1 MSSVSFDHVS
11 WGNNSTDDN
20 EELILAQ
27 NTSDVNPNEAYLT
40 RIDVLNPFSGSDIES
55 RGYDGDNTVVVHDFL
70 DRLNTLENNNV
81 KLENT
86 VKKLRSRVRE
96 AEDNLDNQLDY
107 IFGLEKQLNRLDQ
120 YGRRENVEVIGIP
133 ANIPDDKLEDETLK
147 ILHVIGL
154 KHLQKY
160 DIVGCHRIGP
170 KNKYGSRNTIIRFL
184 HRKDAINCLKLRKNL
199 YLCKSL
205 GYGKLL
211 ITENLCPAFKSIFE
225 NLTHLRSEGKIE
237 KVWSF
242 NGTVNYIKRDDE
254 HPIKVYHIDELE
266 NLYEPENLYNIS
278 GV

>member
-1 MSSVSFDHVS
+1 MSSISFEHVS
-11 WGNNSTDDN
+11 WGNNLTDDN

-27 NTSDVNPNEAYLT
+27 NTSDENQNKAYLT
-40 RIDVLNPFSGSDIES
+40 RIDGSDIES
-55 RGYDGDNTVVVHDFL
+55 RGYDGVNTEVVHDFV
-70 DRLNTLENNNV
+70 DRLNTLEKNNV

-154 KHLQKY
+154 KHLQNY

-184 HRKDAINCLKLRKNL
+184 HRKDCNKQ
-199 YLCKSL
+199 
-205 GYGKLL
+205 
-211 ITENLCPAFKSIFE
+211 P
-225 NLTHLRSEGKIE
+225 
-237 KVWSF
+237 
-242 NGTVNYIKRDDE
+242 
-254 HPIKVYHIDELE
+254 
-266 NLYEPENLYNIS
+266 
-278 GV
+278 